1 MSKAR
6 EFIAGRHLNFIDGRW
21 VPAASG
27 ATLEVLDPATG
38 AHLAEVPA
46 SDAGDVATAVAAAR
60 RAFRDRRWHGLPP
73 SQRERVL
80 LRVAELIDRDAATLA
95 EIDVIDNG
103 MALQGAGRAAPMLAA
118 KYFRYYAGWINKLCG
133 KTIPADAPPRGGGE
147 QLVYTLREPVG
158 VAALITP
165 WNAPLVMAALKL
177 APALAAG
184 CSSILKP
191 AELAPLSSG
200 WLVRLL
206 QEAGVPD
213 GVVNLV
219 HGTGEAAGAA
229 LTAHPDVDKV
239 AFTGSTE
246 VGKLIV
252 RAAAGNLKKV
262 TLELGGKSPMI
273 VMPDADVERAG
284 TGLGMAAF
292 FMSGQNCMCGS
303 RLYIHEKVF
312 DRVLEGVARVANAIR
327 VGPGLAPD
335 TQIGPLISAR
345 QRERVHGYV
354 RSGLA
359 EGGAVLAGGEP
370 IEGPGFFYRPTLFAS
385 TRPDLT
391 ILREEIFGPVTCAQ
405 RFATDDLDEIA
416 DLANDTTYGLAAS
429 IWTRDLVTAHKLA
442 QRIRAGLVSVNNHGI
457 PDLTAPIGGYRQSG
471 WGREF
476 GAEGLEPYLETKTV
490 AVALW

>member
-1 MSKAR
+1 MSIATDY
-6 EFIAGRHLNFIDGRW
+6 IAGSHLNCIDGRW
-21 VPAASG
+21 LPAADG
-27 ATLEVLDPATG
+27 ATIDVLDPATG
-38 AHLAEVPA
+38 QRIAAVPA
-46 SDAGDVATAVAAAR
+46 SGAAEAEAAVAAAR
-60 RAFRDRRWHGLPP
+60 RAFRDRRWAGLPP

-80 LRVAELIDRDAATLA
+80 LRVAELIERDAAVLA

-103 MALQGAGRAAPMLAA
+103 MALQGAGRAAPMLSA
-118 KYFRYYAGWINKLCG
+118 KYFRYYAGWINKLFG

-147 QLVYTLREPVG
+147 QFVYTLREPVG

-184 CSSILKP
+184 CSSVLKP
-191 AELAPLSSG
+191 AELAPLSAG
-200 WLVRLL
+200 WLLRLL
-206 QEAGVPD
+206 HEAGVPE

-219 HGTGEAAGAA
+219 HGTGEAVGAA

-246 VGKLIV
+246 VGKRIV

-273 VMPDADVERAG
+273 VMPDADLERAG

-303 RLYIHEKVF
+303 RLFIHEKVF
-312 DRVLEGVARVANAIR
+312 DRVLEGVAKVANTIR
-327 VGPGLAPD
+327 VGSGLLPE
-335 TQIGPLISAR
+335 TQIGPLISAG
-345 QRERVHGYV
+345 QRERVQGYV
-354 RSGLA
+354 RSGVE
-359 EGGAVLAGGEP
+359 EGGSIVAGGEP
-370 IEGPGFFYRPTLFAS
+370 IAGPGFFYRPTVFAS
-385 TRPDLT
+385 TRPDLR
-391 ILREEIFGPVTCAQ
+391 ILREEIFGPVTVAQ
-405 RFATDDLDEIA
+405 RFSTDDLDAIA
-416 DLANDTTYGLAAS
+416 ALANDTTYGLAAS
-429 IWTRDLVTAHKLA
+429 VWTRDLVTAHRLA
-442 QRIRAGLVSVNNHGI
+442 QRIRAGLVSINNHGI

>member
-1 MSKAR
+1 
-6 EFIAGRHLNFIDGRW
+6 
-21 VPAASG
+21 
-27 ATLEVLDPATG
+27 
-38 AHLAEVPA
+38 
-46 SDAGDVATAVAAAR
+46 
-60 RAFRDRRWHGLPP
+60 
-73 SQRERVL
+73 VL

-103 MALQGAGRAAPMLAA
+103 MALQTAGRAAPMLAA
-118 KYFRYYAGWINKLCG
+118 RHFRYYAGWINKLAG

-184 CSSILKP
+184 CSCILKP
-191 AELAPLSSG
+191 AELAPLSAG
-200 WLVRLL
+200 WLLRLL
-206 QEAGVPD
+206 HEAGVPE

-273 VMPDADVERAG
+273 VMPDADLERAG

-303 RLYIHEKVF
+303 RLFVHEKVF

-327 VGPGLAPD
+327 VGPGLAPE

-354 RSGLA
+354 RSGVA
-359 EGGAVLAGGEP
+359 EGGTVLAGGEP

-405 RFATDDLDEIA
+405 RFSSDDLDAIA
-416 DLANDTTYGLAAS
+416 ELANDTTYGLAAS

-442 QRIRAGLVSVNNHGI
+442 QRIRAGLVSINNHGI
-457 PDLTAPIGGYRQSG
+457 PDVTAPIGGYRQSG